1 MNLYQASIQKQLG
14 KIKRSEVDPR
24 HVEALMR
31 CQYGALD
38 HLDRRTFN
46 REVKLAVGALD
57 ADPTIGEP
65 LAQSYGL
72 RKNP

>member
-1 MNLYQASIQKQLG
+1 MSIYQSIITRQLG
-14 KIKRSEVDPR
+14 KLKRSEVDPR
-24 HVEALMR
+24 HVEAFMR
-31 CQYGALD
+31 NQYGALD

-46 REVKLAVGALD
+46 REVKLAVGAID
-57 ADPTIGEP
+57 ADPSIGEP